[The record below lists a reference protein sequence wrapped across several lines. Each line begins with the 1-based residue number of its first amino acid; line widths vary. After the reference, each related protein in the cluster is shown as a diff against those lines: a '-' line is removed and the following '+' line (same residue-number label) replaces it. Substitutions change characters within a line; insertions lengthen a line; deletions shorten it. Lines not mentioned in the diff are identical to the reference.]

1 MDAIIRK
8 ADNTTSSSTL
18 NLTGRIFDSHT
29 QEFTEADKYMTY
41 SASQPKLKNLQNY
54 LTAQSPIKGQ

>member
-41 SASQPKLKNLQNY
+41 SASQPKLKNL
-54 LTAQSPIKGQ
+54 